1 MHRYFRRPVNPHP
14 ANPPGGLQPA
24 PPNAPRGHVPA
35 DAPAADA
42 LHRSRLAA
50 AAAIE
55 DAERQRLE
63 DLHAPRSK
71 TVGTQSLYR
80 ESEAQTVPYE
90 PDFVLPDSMSD
101 KQRALTERNATDG
114 GAPELLSIRHLT
126 FANGLPAGLAE
137 AEHIEK
143 MRAKRA
149 FEASLPPLS
158 DVSQLPLRKRLME
171 EWEEAEWAE
180 REAEIARLQEERLD
194 ILRRAIDAREEKASR
209 VAEARLRRMRDGM
222 LSEKHKKFASIQAKR
237 VKALRKLGKDRVAS
251 HDDGDENKG
260 SIVDEYA
267 DYGSRKYAPNPR
279 DGLVKHPVI
288 DTSGYLP
295 DGINH
300 ASLDDAGAFLE
311 SIPREAY
318 EWDADVART
327 QLFETETGVNARPR
341 VWEASKGGGREERK
355 TDAVM
360 DEMYE
365 QIQREKREAARA
377 AGEAMG
383 SPMEPATPG
392 AVTPG
397 GTALRRRPSLSNPR
411 RGPSDR
417 RRLR

>member
-1 MHRYFRRPVNPHP
+1 MKRRCRPSPTFP
-14 ANPPGGLQPA
+14 S
-24 PPNAPRGHVPA
+24 
-35 DAPAADA
+35 
-42 LHRSRLAA
+42 SR
-50 AAAIE
+50 
-55 DAERQRLE
+55 
-63 DLHAPRSK
+63 
-71 TVGTQSLYR
+71 
-80 ESEAQTVPYE
+80 
-90 PDFVLPDSMSD
+90 
-101 KQRALTERNATDG
+101 
-114 GAPELLSIRHLT
+114 
-126 FANGLPAGLAE
+126 
-137 AEHIEK
+137 
-143 MRAKRA
+143 
-149 FEASLPPLS
+149 
-158 DVSQLPLRKRLME
+158 LRKRLME

-327 QLFETETGVNARPR
+327 QLFETGTGVNARPR

-397 GTALRRRPSLSNPR
+397 GTAAASTPKPVKSKKGPERPETPAAEPADGVGER
-411 RGPSDR
+411 E
-417 RRLR
+417 